1 MKNFLKTA
9 FFLTLL
15 TLLLIWLGAAI
26 GGERG
31 VMTAFIFAMVM
42 NFGAYWFS
50 DKIVLAMY
58 RAQPLTEQEA
68 PQIYDMVRR
77 LTSSAGIPLPK
88 IYAIPTQTPNAFAT
102 GRDPNHAAVAVTQ
115 GIMNMLSEDE
125 LEGVLAH
132 EIAHVKNRDILLQT
146 VVATIAGAISML
158 AYMARWAAM
167 VGFGGRNNRRNS
179 GNVIGLLAMT
189 IIAPIA
195 AMLVQLAISRTR
207 EYQADASGAS
217 ISKKPLSLAR
227 ALGKLHY
234 ANSRIPLQA
243 NPNTA
248 HLFIVSPLTGA
259 GLVKLF
265 STHPPVEDRMA
276 KLEAMVKAGVDK

>member
-1 MKNFLKTA
+1 MKNFLKTT
-9 FFLTLL
+9 FFLTVL

-26 GGERG
+26 GGGRG

-58 RAQPLTEQEA
+58 RAQPVTEQEA
-68 PQIYDMVRR
+68 PQIYGMVRR
-77 LTSSAGIPLPK
+77 LTSSAGIPVPK
-88 IYAIPTQTPNAFAT
+88 IYTIPTQTPNAFAT

-132 EIAHVKNRDILLQT
+132 EIAHVKNRDILIQT

-158 AYMARWAAM
+158 AYMVRWAAM
-167 VGFGGRNNRRNS
+167 FGFGGRGNRRDS
-179 GNVIGLLAMT
+179 GNVIGLLVMT

-195 AMLVQLAISRTR
+195 AMLIQLAISRSR
-207 EYQADASGAS
+207 EYQADASGAN
-217 ISKKPLSLAR
+217 ISKSPLSLAR

-248 HLFIVSPLTGA
+248 HLFIVSPLRGG

-265 STHPPVEDRMA
+265 STHPPVEDRIK
-276 KLEAMVKAGVDK
+276 KLEGMART